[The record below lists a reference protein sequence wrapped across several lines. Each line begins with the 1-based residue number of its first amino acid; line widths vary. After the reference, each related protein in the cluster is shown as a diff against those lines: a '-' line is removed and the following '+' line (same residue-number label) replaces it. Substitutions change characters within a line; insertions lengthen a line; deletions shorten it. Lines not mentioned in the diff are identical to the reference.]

1 MNAAVSSS
9 QRRALRALSIAY
21 FVQATG
27 ALSVAGSLPAI
38 SAAWH
43 LTDPQSAR
51 LLSIFGLTFALA
63 APLAQVFFG
72 HFRRRQLVLSGML
85 LFGLGAF
92 AFALSPGYSA
102 LVASRVLMG
111 IGAGFI
117 GPVLVALG
125 SELVHEQQRGR
136 AIGIV
141 LLGVSMASLAGIPL
155 AAWVAA
161 LWGAKAL
168 FALVGL
174 ASLLSG
180 LNILLSVPNKSAG
193 VRIRLAEMAGVLAEG
208 KSLSAFLVVFFI
220 TSGVYSFYAFI
231 APLIRDTYAGGPHT
245 VSAALAVL
253 GVAGVLGNLYV
264 TRVASRLSAEQLLIR
279 GMALLILD
287 TLLIALLPKLPGL
300 LLLALVF
307 WAFATDLL
315 WPSQQRRIVELSS
328 ARHRG
333 IALALT
339 SAFMF
344 GGIGFGSAVA
354 SWIYPAAGFYGLV
367 VLSVGFILLALLSL
381 RISERLRK
389 RAFTPARAA
398 SLCESD

>member
-1 MNAAVSSS
+1 MNAVITSS

-38 SAAWH
+38 SAAWQ
-43 LTDPQSAR
+43 LTDAQSAR
-51 LLSIFGLTFALA
+51 LLSVFGLTFALA
-63 APLAQVFFG
+63 APLVQVLFG
-72 HFRRRQLVLSGML
+72 HLRRRRLVLTGIA
-85 LFGLGAF
+85 LFSLGAF
-92 AFALSPGYSA
+92 AFVLSPGYNA
-102 LVASRVLMG
+102 LLASRILMG
-111 IGAGFI
+111 AGAGFI

-125 SELVHEQQRGR
+125 SELVQEQQRGR
-136 AIGIV
+136 AIGMV

-155 AAWVAA
+155 AAWLAS

-174 ASLLSG
+174 LSLLSG
-180 LNILLSVPNKSAG
+180 LNIVLTVPDDSAG
-193 VRIRLAEMAGVLAEG
+193 TRIRLREMAGVLADG
-208 KSLSAFLVVFFI
+208 KYLTAFLVVFFI

-231 APLIRDTYAGGPHT
+231 APLIRDSYAGGTHA

-253 GVAGVLGNLYV
+253 GVAGVLGNLWV
-264 TRVASRLSAEQLLIR
+264 TRAATRFTAEKLLLS
-279 GMALLILD
+279 GM
-287 TLLIALLPKLPGL
+287 TLLIVDTALIAVLPKALVV
-300 LLLALVF
+300 LLAALVV

-315 WPSQQRRIVELSS
+315 WPSQQRRIVELASV
-328 ARHRG
+328 RHRG

-354 SWIYPAAGFYGLV
+354 SWIYPLAGFYGLIGMSV
-367 VLSVGFILLALLSL
+367 VFILLAMLSL
-381 RISERLRK
+381 QLSEK
-389 RAFTPARAA
+389 RRQPVNIAECGQRQA
-398 SLCESD
+398 

>member
-1 MNAAVSSS
+1 MNAVITSS

-38 SAAWH
+38 SAAWQ
-43 LTDPQSAR
+43 LTDAQSAR

-63 APLAQVFFG
+63 APLVQVLFG
-72 HFRRRQLVLSGML
+72 HLRRRRLVLTGIA

-92 AFALSPGYSA
+92 AFVLSPGYNA
-102 LVASRVLMG
+102 LLASRILMG
-111 IGAGFI
+111 AGAGFI

-136 AIGIV
+136 AIGMV
-141 LLGVSMASLAGIPL
+141 LLGVSMASLAGIPI
-155 AAWVAA
+155 ASWVAG

-168 FALVGL
+168 FALVGVV
-174 ASLLSG
+174 SLLSG
-180 LNILLSVPNKSAG
+180 LNILLTVPDDSAG
-193 VRIRLAEMAGVLAEG
+193 TRIRLREMAGVLADG
-208 KSLSAFLVVFFI
+208 KYLTAFLVVFFI

-231 APLIRDTYAGGPHT
+231 APLIRDTYTGGTHA
-245 VSAALAVL
+245 VSAALVVL
-253 GVAGVLGNLYV
+253 GVAGVLGNLWV
-264 TRVASRLSAEQLLIR
+264 TRAATRFTAEKLLLA
-279 GMALLILD
+279 GM
-287 TLLIALLPKLPGL
+287 TLLIVDTALIAVLPKALGV
-300 LLLALVF
+300 LLAALVV

-315 WPSQQRRIVELSS
+315 WPSQQRRIVELASV
-328 ARHRG
+328 RHRG

-354 SWIYPAAGFYGLV
+354 SWVYPVAGFYGLAAM
-367 VLSVGFILLALLSL
+367 SVAFIVLALCSLQLS
-381 RISERLRK
+381 EKLRK
-389 RAFTPARAA
+389 PVALAEPCQ
-398 SLCESD
+398 SEI

>member
-1 MNAAVSSS
+1 MNAVITSS

-21 FVQATG
+21 FIQATG

-38 SAAWH
+38 SAAWQ
-43 LTDPQSAR
+43 LTDAQSAR

-63 APLAQVFFG
+63 APLVQVLFG
-72 HFRRRQLVLSGML
+72 HLRRRQLVLTGIG

-92 AFALSPGYSA
+92 AFALSPTYST
-102 LVASRVLMG
+102 LVISRLMMG

-136 AIGIV
+136 AIGMV

-155 AAWVAA
+155 AAWVAN

-168 FALVGL
+168 FALVGVV
-174 ASLLSG
+174 SLLSG
-180 LNILLSVPNKSAG
+180 LNVLLTVPDESAG
-193 VRIRLAEMAGVLAEG
+193 TRIRLSEMAGVLSEG
-208 KSLSAFLVVFFI
+208 KNLTAFLVVFFI
-220 TSGVYSFYAFI
+220 TSGVYSFYSFI
-231 APLIRDTYAGGPHT
+231 APLIRDTYAGGTHAI
-245 VSAALAVL
+245 SAALAVL
-253 GVAGVLGNLYV
+253 GVAGVLGNLWV
-264 TRVASRLSAEQLLIR
+264 TRASTRFTSEKLLLTGMTLLIV
-279 GMALLILD
+279 D
-287 TLLIALLPKLPGL
+287 TALIALLPKALGVL
-300 LLLALVF
+300 LIALVF

-328 ARHRG
+328 VRHRG

-344 GGIGFGSAVA
+344 GGIGFGSAMA
-354 SWIYPAAGFYGLV
+354 SWVYPVAGFYGLAGISV
-367 VLSVGFILLALLSL
+367 VFIVLALVSLQLSEKF
-381 RISERLRK
+381 RQPVEIAQPCKNE
-389 RAFTPARAA
+389 A
-398 SLCESD
+398 

>member
-1 MNAAVSSS
+1 MNAAITSS

-38 SAAWH
+38 SAAWQ
-43 LTDPQSAR
+43 LTDAQSAR

-63 APLAQVFFG
+63 APLVQVIFG
-72 HFRRRQLVLSGML
+72 HLRRRQLVLTGIG

-92 AFALSPGYSA
+92 AFALSPTYGS
-102 LVASRVLMG
+102 LVASRILMG
-111 IGAGFI
+111 VGAGFI

-125 SELVHEQQRGR
+125 SELVDEQQRGR
-136 AIGIV
+136 AIGMV

-155 AAWVAA
+155 AAWVADM
-161 LWGAKAL
+161 WGAKAL

-174 ASLLSG
+174 VSLLSG
-180 LNILLSVPNKSAG
+180 LNVLLTVPDESVGS
-193 VRIRLAEMAGVLAEG
+193 RIRLAEMASVLSEG
-208 KSLSAFLVVFFI
+208 KYLTAFLVVFFI
-220 TSGVYSFYAFI
+220 TSGVYSFYSFI
-231 APLIRDTYAGGPHT
+231 APLIRDTYAGGTHA

-253 GVAGVLGNLYV
+253 GVAGVLGNLWV
-264 TRVASRLSAEQLLIR
+264 TRAATRFTSEKLLLT
-279 GMALLILD
+279 GMALLITD
-287 TLLIALLPKLPGL
+287 TALIALLPKALGV

-328 ARHRG
+328 ARYRG

-354 SWIYPAAGFYGLV
+354 SWVYPVAGFYGLAGM
-367 VLSVGFILLALLSL
+367 SVAFIVLALISLQLS
-381 RISERLRK
+381 EKLRK
-389 RAFTPARAA
+389 PLTTAA
-398 SLCESD
+398 PCQGEA

>member
-1 MNAAVSSS
+1 MNAVITSS

-38 SAAWH
+38 SAAWQ
-43 LTDPQSAR
+43 LTDAQSAR
-51 LLSIFGLTFALA
+51 LLSVFGLTFALA
-63 APLAQVFFG
+63 APLVPVLFG
-72 HFRRRQLVLSGML
+72 HLHRRRLVLTGIA
-85 LFGLGAF
+85 LFSLGAF
-92 AFALSPGYSA
+92 AFVLSPGYNA
-102 LVASRVLMG
+102 LLASRILMG
-111 IGAGFI
+111 AGAGFI

-136 AIGIV
+136 AIGMV

-155 AAWVAA
+155 AAWVAS

-168 FALVGL
+168 FVLVGL
-174 ASLLSG
+174 LSLLSG
-180 LNILLSVPNKSAG
+180 LNILLTVPDDSAG
-193 VRIRLAEMAGVLAEG
+193 TRIRLREMAGVLADG
-208 KSLSAFLVVFFI
+208 KYLTAFLVVFFI

-231 APLIRDTYAGGPHT
+231 APLIRDTYTGGTHA

-253 GVAGVLGNLYV
+253 GVAGVLGNLWV
-264 TRVASRLSAEQLLIR
+264 TRVATRFTAEKLLLS
-279 GMALLILD
+279 GM
-287 TLLIALLPKLPGL
+287 TLLIVDTALIAVLPKALGV
-300 LLLALVF
+300 LLAALVV

-315 WPSQQRRIVELSS
+315 WPSQQRRIVELASV
-328 ARHRG
+328 RHRG

-354 SWIYPAAGFYGLV
+354 SWIYPLAGFYGLIGM
-367 VLSVGFILLALLSL
+367 SVAFILLAMLSL
-381 RISERLRK
+381 QLSEK
-389 RAFTPARAA
+389 RRQPVNIAECGQRQA
-398 SLCESD
+398 

>member
-1 MNAAVSSS
+1 MATITTS

-38 SAAWH
+38 SAAWQ
-43 LTDPQSAR
+43 LTDAQSAR

-63 APLAQVFFG
+63 APLVQVLFG
-72 HFRRRQLVLSGML
+72 HLRRRQLVLAGIG

-92 AFALSPGYSA
+92 AFALSPAYGA
-102 LVASRVLMG
+102 LVASRILMG
-111 IGAGFI
+111 VGAGFI

-136 AIGIV
+136 AIGMV

-155 AAWVAA
+155 AAWVAS
-161 LWGAKAL
+161 LWGARTL

-174 ASLLSG
+174 VSLLSG
-180 LNILLSVPNKSAG
+180 LNVLLTVPDKSAG
-193 VRIRLAEMAGVLAEG
+193 SRIRLSEMTGVLSEG
-208 KSLSAFLVVFFI
+208 KYLTAFLVVFFI
-220 TSGVYSFYAFI
+220 TSGVYSFYSFI
-231 APLIRDTYAGGPHT
+231 APLIRDTYAGGTHA

-253 GVAGVLGNLYV
+253 GIAGVLGNLWV
-264 TRVASRLSAEQLLIR
+264 TRAAARFSAEKLLLS
-279 GMALLILD
+279 GMTLLILD
-287 TLLIALLPKLPGL
+287 TVLIVLLPKTLGL
-300 LLLALVF
+300 LLTALVF

-328 ARHRG
+328 VRHRG

-354 SWIYPAAGFYGLV
+354 SWIYPLTGFYGLAGI
-367 VLSVGFILLALLSL
+367 SVAFIVLALLSL
-381 RISERLRK
+381 RLSEKFRK
-389 RAFTPARAA
+389 PAAIA
-398 SLCESD
+398 EFCKNGV

>member
-1 MNAAVSSS
+1 MNAVITSS

-38 SAAWH
+38 SAAWQ
-43 LTDPQSAR
+43 LTDAQSAR
-51 LLSIFGLTFALA
+51 LLSVFGLTFALA
-63 APLAQVFFG
+63 APLVQVLFG
-72 HFRRRQLVLSGML
+72 HLRRRRLVLTGIA
-85 LFGLGAF
+85 LFSLGAF
-92 AFALSPGYSA
+92 AFVLSPGYNA
-102 LVASRVLMG
+102 LLASRILMG
-111 IGAGFI
+111 AGAGFI

-136 AIGIV
+136 AIGMV

-155 AAWVAA
+155 AAWVAS

-168 FALVGL
+168 FVLVGL
-174 ASLLSG
+174 LSLLSG
-180 LNILLSVPNKSAG
+180 LNILLTVPDDSAG
-193 VRIRLAEMAGVLAEG
+193 TRIRLREMAGVLADG
-208 KSLSAFLVVFFI
+208 KYLTAFLVVFFI

-231 APLIRDTYAGGPHT
+231 APLIRDTYTGGTHA

-253 GVAGVLGNLYV
+253 GVAGVLSNLWV
-264 TRVASRLSAEQLLIR
+264 TRAATRFTAEKLLLSGI
-279 GMALLILD
+279 
-287 TLLIALLPKLPGL
+287 TLLIVDTALIAVLPKALGV
-300 LLLALVF
+300 LLAALVV

-315 WPSQQRRIVELSS
+315 WPSQQRRIVELASV
-328 ARHRG
+328 RHRG

-354 SWIYPAAGFYGLV
+354 SWIYPLAGFYGLIGMSV
-367 VLSVGFILLALLSL
+367 VFILLAMLSL
-381 RISERLRK
+381 QLSEK
-389 RAFTPARAA
+389 RRQPVNIAECGQRQA
-398 SLCESD
+398 

>member
-1 MNAAVSSS
+1 MNAVITSS

-38 SAAWH
+38 SAAWQ
-43 LTDPQSAR
+43 LTDAQSAR
-51 LLSIFGLTFALA
+51 LLSVFGLTFALA
-63 APLAQVFFG
+63 APLVQVLFG
-72 HFRRRQLVLSGML
+72 HLRRRRLVLTGIA

-92 AFALSPGYSA
+92 AFVLSPGYNA
-102 LVASRVLMG
+102 LLASRILMG
-111 IGAGFI
+111 AGAGFI

-136 AIGIV
+136 AIGMV
-141 LLGVSMASLAGIPL
+141 LLGVSMASLAGIPI
-155 AAWVAA
+155 ASWVAG

-168 FALVGL
+168 FVLVGL
-174 ASLLSG
+174 LSLLSG
-180 LNILLSVPNKSAG
+180 LNILLTVPDDSAG
-193 VRIRLAEMAGVLAEG
+193 TRIRLREMAGVLADG
-208 KSLSAFLVVFFI
+208 KYLTAFLVVFFI

-231 APLIRDTYAGGPHT
+231 APLIRDTYTGGTHA

-253 GVAGVLGNLYV
+253 GVAGVLGNLWV
-264 TRVASRLSAEQLLIR
+264 TRAATRFTAEKLLLA
-279 GMALLILD
+279 GM
-287 TLLIALLPKLPGL
+287 TLLIVDTALIAVLPKALGV
-300 LLLALVF
+300 LLAALVV

-315 WPSQQRRIVELSS
+315 WPSQQRRIVELASV
-328 ARHRG
+328 RHRG

-354 SWIYPAAGFYGLV
+354 SWIYPLAGFYGLIGMSV
-367 VLSVGFILLALLSL
+367 VFILLAMLSL
-381 RISERLRK
+381 QLSEK
-389 RAFTPARAA
+389 RRQPVNIAECGQRQA
-398 SLCESD
+398 

>member
-1 MNAAVSSS
+1 MNAVITSS

-38 SAAWH
+38 SAAWQ
-43 LTDPQSAR
+43 LTDAQSAR
-51 LLSIFGLTFALA
+51 LLSVFGLTFALA
-63 APLAQVFFG
+63 APLVQVLFG
-72 HFRRRQLVLSGML
+72 HLHRRRLVLTGIA
-85 LFGLGAF
+85 LFSLGAF
-92 AFALSPGYSA
+92 AFVLSPGYNA
-102 LVASRVLMG
+102 LLASRILMG
-111 IGAGFI
+111 AGAGFI

-136 AIGIV
+136 AIGMV

-155 AAWVAA
+155 AAWVAS

-168 FALVGL
+168 FVLVGL
-174 ASLLSG
+174 LSLLSG
-180 LNILLSVPNKSAG
+180 LNILLTVPDDSAG
-193 VRIRLAEMAGVLAEG
+193 TRIRLREMAGVLADG
-208 KSLSAFLVVFFI
+208 KYLTAFLVVFFI

-231 APLIRDTYAGGPHT
+231 APLIRDTYTGGTHA

-253 GVAGVLGNLYV
+253 GVAGVLGNLWV
-264 TRVASRLSAEQLLIR
+264 TRVATRFTAEKLLLS
-279 GMALLILD
+279 GM
-287 TLLIALLPKLPGL
+287 TLLIVDTALIAVLPKALGV
-300 LLLALVF
+300 LLAALVV

-315 WPSQQRRIVELSS
+315 WPSQQRRIVELASV
-328 ARHRG
+328 RHRG

-354 SWIYPAAGFYGLV
+354 SWIYPLAGFYGLIGMSV
-367 VLSVGFILLALLSL
+367 VFILLAMLSL
-381 RISERLRK
+381 QLSEK
-389 RAFTPARAA
+389 RRQPVNIAECGQRQA
-398 SLCESD
+398 

>member
-1 MNAAVSSS
+1 MNAVITSS

-38 SAAWH
+38 SAAWQ
-43 LTDPQSAR
+43 LTDAQSAR

-63 APLAQVFFG
+63 APLVQVLFG
-72 HFRRRQLVLSGML
+72 HLHRRQLVLTGIV

-92 AFALSPGYSA
+92 IFALSPTYSV
-102 LVASRVLMG
+102 LIASRMMMG
-111 IGAGFI
+111 LGAGFI

-125 SELVHEQQRGR
+125 SELVPEQQRGR
-136 AIGIV
+136 AIGMV

-155 AAWVAA
+155 ATWVAS

-168 FALVGL
+168 FALVGVV
-174 ASLLSG
+174 SLLSG
-180 LNILLSVPNKSAG
+180 LNILLTVPDKSVG
-193 VRIRLAEMAGVLAEG
+193 TRIRLSEMAGVLSEG
-208 KSLSAFLVVFFI
+208 KYLTAFLVVFFI
-220 TSGVYSFYAFI
+220 TSGVYSFYSFI
-231 APLIRDTYAGGPHT
+231 APLIRDTYAGGTHAI
-245 VSAALAVL
+245 SAALAVL
-253 GVAGVLGNLYV
+253 GVAGVMGNLWV
-264 TRVASRLSAEQLLIR
+264 TRASTRFTSEKLLLT
-279 GMALLILD
+279 GM
-287 TLLIALLPKLPGL
+287 TLLIADTALITLLPKALGV
-300 LLLALVF
+300 LLAALIL

-328 ARHRG
+328 VRHRG

-354 SWIYPAAGFYGLV
+354 SWIYPVAGFYGLAG
-367 VLSVGFILLALLSL
+367 LSVVFIVLAL
-381 RISERLRK
+381 
-389 RAFTPARAA
+389 A
-398 SLCESD
+398 SLQLSEKFKKPIEIAAPCKNEA

>member
-1 MNAAVSSS
+1 MNAVITSS

-38 SAAWH
+38 SAAWQ
-43 LTDPQSAR
+43 LTDAQSAR
-51 LLSIFGLTFALA
+51 LLSVFGLTFALA
-63 APLAQVFFG
+63 APLVQVLFG
-72 HFRRRQLVLSGML
+72 HLHRRRLVLTGIA
-85 LFGLGAF
+85 LFSLGAF
-92 AFALSPGYSA
+92 AFVLSPGYNA
-102 LVASRVLMG
+102 LLASRILMG
-111 IGAGFI
+111 AGAGFI

-136 AIGIV
+136 AIGMV

-155 AAWVAA
+155 AAWVAS

-168 FALVGL
+168 FVLVGL
-174 ASLLSG
+174 LSLLSG
-180 LNILLSVPNKSAG
+180 LNILLTVPDDSAG
-193 VRIRLAEMAGVLAEG
+193 TRIRLREMAGVLADG
-208 KSLSAFLVVFFI
+208 KYLTAFLVVFFI

-231 APLIRDTYAGGPHT
+231 APLIRDTYTGGTHA

-253 GVAGVLGNLYV
+253 GVAGVLGNLWV
-264 TRVASRLSAEQLLIR
+264 TRAATRFTAEKLLLS
-279 GMALLILD
+279 GM
-287 TLLIALLPKLPGL
+287 TLLIVDTTLIAVLPKALGV
-300 LLLALVF
+300 LLAALVV

-315 WPSQQRRIVELSS
+315 WPSQQRRIVELASV
-328 ARHRG
+328 RHRG

-354 SWIYPAAGFYGLV
+354 SWIYPLAGFYGLIGM
-367 VLSVGFILLALLSL
+367 SVAFILLAMVSLQLS
-381 RISERLRK
+381 EK
-389 RAFTPARAA
+389 RRQPVNIAECGQRQA
-398 SLCESD
+398 

>member
-1 MNAAVSSS
+1 MNAVITSS

-38 SAAWH
+38 SAAWQ
-43 LTDPQSAR
+43 LTDAQSAR
-51 LLSIFGLTFALA
+51 LLSVFGLTFALA
-63 APLAQVFFG
+63 APLVQVLFG
-72 HFRRRQLVLSGML
+72 HLRRRQLVLTGIA
-85 LFGLGAF
+85 LFSLGAF
-92 AFALSPGYSA
+92 AFVLSPGYNA
-102 LVASRVLMG
+102 LLASRILMG
-111 IGAGFI
+111 AGAGFI

-136 AIGIV
+136 AIGMV

-155 AAWVAA
+155 AAWVAS

-168 FALVGL
+168 FVLVGL
-174 ASLLSG
+174 LSLLSG
-180 LNILLSVPNKSAG
+180 LNILLTVPDDSAG
-193 VRIRLAEMAGVLAEG
+193 TRIRLREMAGVLADG
-208 KSLSAFLVVFFI
+208 KYLTAFLVVFFI

-231 APLIRDTYAGGPHT
+231 APLIRDTYTGGTHA

-253 GVAGVLGNLYV
+253 GVAGVLGNLWV
-264 TRVASRLSAEQLLIR
+264 TRAATRFTAEKLLLS
-279 GMALLILD
+279 GM
-287 TLLIALLPKLPGL
+287 TLLIVDTALIAVLPKALGV
-300 LLLALVF
+300 LLAALVV

-315 WPSQQRRIVELSS
+315 WPSQQRRIVELASV
-328 ARHRG
+328 RHRG

-354 SWIYPAAGFYGLV
+354 SWIYPLAGFYGLIGM
-367 VLSVGFILLALLSL
+367 SVAFILLAMVSLQLS
-381 RISERLRK
+381 EK
-389 RAFTPARAA
+389 RRQPVNIAECGQRQA
-398 SLCESD
+398 

>member
-1 MNAAVSSS
+1 MNTVITSS

-38 SAAWH
+38 SAAWQ
-43 LTDPQSAR
+43 LTDAQSAR

-63 APLAQVFFG
+63 APLVQVLFG
-72 HFRRRQLVLSGML
+72 HLRRRRLVLTGIA

-92 AFALSPGYSA
+92 AFVLSPGYNA
-102 LVASRVLMG
+102 LLASRILMG
-111 IGAGFI
+111 AGAGFI

-136 AIGIV
+136 AIGMV
-141 LLGVSMASLAGIPL
+141 LLGVSMASLAGIPI
-155 AAWVAA
+155 ASWVAG

-168 FALVGL
+168 FALVGVV
-174 ASLLSG
+174 SLLSG
-180 LNILLSVPNKSAG
+180 LNILLTVPDDSAG
-193 VRIRLAEMAGVLAEG
+193 TRIRLREMAGVLADG
-208 KSLSAFLVVFFI
+208 KYLTAFLVVFFI

-231 APLIRDTYAGGPHT
+231 APLIRDTYTGGTHA

-253 GVAGVLGNLYV
+253 GVAGVLGSLWV
-264 TRVASRLSAEQLLIR
+264 TRAATRFTAEKLLLA
-279 GMALLILD
+279 GM
-287 TLLIALLPKLPGL
+287 TLLIVDTALIAVLPKALGV
-300 LLLALVF
+300 LLAALVV

-315 WPSQQRRIVELSS
+315 WPSQQRRIVELASV
-328 ARHRG
+328 RHRG

-354 SWIYPAAGFYGLV
+354 SWVYPVAGFYGLAAM
-367 VLSVGFILLALLSL
+367 SVAFIVLALCSLQLS
-381 RISERLRK
+381 EKLRK
-389 RAFTPARAA
+389 PVALAEPCQ
-398 SLCESD
+398 SEI

>member
-1 MNAAVSSS
+1 MNAVITSS

-38 SAAWH
+38 SAAWQ
-43 LTDPQSAR
+43 LTDAQSAR
-51 LLSIFGLTFALA
+51 LLSVFGLTFALA
-63 APLAQVFFG
+63 APLVQVLFG
-72 HFRRRQLVLSGML
+72 HLRRRRLVLTGIA
-85 LFGLGAF
+85 LFSLGAF
-92 AFALSPGYSA
+92 AFVLSPGYNA
-102 LVASRVLMG
+102 LLASRILMG
-111 IGAGFI
+111 AGAGFI

-136 AIGIV
+136 AIGMV

-155 AAWVAA
+155 AAWVAS

-168 FALVGL
+168 FVLVGL
-174 ASLLSG
+174 LSLLSG
-180 LNILLSVPNKSAG
+180 LNILLTVPDDSAG
-193 VRIRLAEMAGVLAEG
+193 TRIRLREMAGVLADG
-208 KSLSAFLVVFFI
+208 KYLTAFLVVFFI

-231 APLIRDTYAGGPHT
+231 APLIRDTYTGGTHA

-253 GVAGVLGNLYV
+253 GVAGVLGNLWV
-264 TRVASRLSAEQLLIR
+264 TRAATRFTAEKLLLS
-279 GMALLILD
+279 GM
-287 TLLIALLPKLPGL
+287 TLLIVDTALIAVLPKALGV
-300 LLLALVF
+300 LLAALVV

-315 WPSQQRRIVELSS
+315 WPSQQRRIVELASV
-328 ARHRG
+328 RHRG

-354 SWIYPAAGFYGLV
+354 SWIYPLAGFYGLIGMSV
-367 VLSVGFILLALLSL
+367 VFILLAMLSL
-381 RISERLRK
+381 QLSEK
-389 RAFTPARAA
+389 RRQPVNIAECGQRQA
-398 SLCESD
+398 

>member
-1 MNAAVSSS
+1 MNAVITSS

-38 SAAWH
+38 SAAWQ
-43 LTDPQSAR
+43 LTDAQSAR
-51 LLSIFGLTFALA
+51 LLSVFGLTFALA
-63 APLAQVFFG
+63 APLVQVLFG
-72 HFRRRQLVLSGML
+72 HLRRRRLVLTGIA
-85 LFGLGAF
+85 LFSLGAF
-92 AFALSPGYSA
+92 AFVLSPGYNA
-102 LVASRVLMG
+102 LLASRILMG
-111 IGAGFI
+111 AGAGFI

-136 AIGIV
+136 AIGMV

-155 AAWVAA
+155 AAWVAS

-168 FALVGL
+168 FVLVGL
-174 ASLLSG
+174 LSLLSG
-180 LNILLSVPNKSAG
+180 LNILLTVPDDSAG
-193 VRIRLAEMAGVLAEG
+193 TRIRLREMAGVLADG
-208 KSLSAFLVVFFI
+208 KYLTAFLVVFFI

-231 APLIRDTYAGGPHT
+231 APLIRDTYTGGTHA

-253 GVAGVLGNLYV
+253 GVAGVLGNLWV
-264 TRVASRLSAEQLLIR
+264 TRVATRFTAEKLLLS
-279 GMALLILD
+279 GM
-287 TLLIALLPKLPGL
+287 TLLIVDTALIAVLPKALGV
-300 LLLALVF
+300 LLAALVV

-315 WPSQQRRIVELSS
+315 WPSQQRRIVELASV
-328 ARHRG
+328 RHRG

-354 SWIYPAAGFYGLV
+354 SWIYPLAGFYGLIGM
-367 VLSVGFILLALLSL
+367 SVAFILLAMVSLQLS
-381 RISERLRK
+381 EK
-389 RAFTPARAA
+389 RRQPVNIAECGQRQA
-398 SLCESD
+398 

>member
-1 MNAAVSSS
+1 MATITTS

-38 SAAWH
+38 SAAWQ
-43 LTDPQSAR
+43 LTDAQSAR

-63 APLAQVFFG
+63 APLVQVLFG
-72 HFRRRQLVLSGML
+72 HLRRRQLVLAGIG

-92 AFALSPGYSA
+92 AFALSPAYGA
-102 LVASRVLMG
+102 LVASRILMG
-111 IGAGFI
+111 VGAGFI

-136 AIGIV
+136 AIGMV

-155 AAWVAA
+155 AAWVAS
-161 LWGAKAL
+161 LWGAKTL

-174 ASLLSG
+174 VSLLSG
-180 LNILLSVPNKSAG
+180 LNVLLTVPDKSAG
-193 VRIRLAEMAGVLAEG
+193 SRIRLSEMAGVLSEG
-208 KSLSAFLVVFFI
+208 KYLTAFLVVFFI
-220 TSGVYSFYAFI
+220 TSGVYSFYSFI
-231 APLIRDTYAGGPHT
+231 APLIRDTYAGGTHA

-253 GVAGVLGNLYV
+253 GIAGVLGNLWV
-264 TRVASRLSAEQLLIR
+264 TRAAARFSAEKLLLS
-279 GMALLILD
+279 GMTLLILD
-287 TLLIALLPKLPGL
+287 TVLIVLLPKTLGL
-300 LLLALVF
+300 LLTALVF

-328 ARHRG
+328 VRHRG

-354 SWIYPAAGFYGLV
+354 SWIYPLTGFYGLAGI
-367 VLSVGFILLALLSL
+367 SVAFIVLALLSL
-381 RISERLRK
+381 RLSEKFRK
-389 RAFTPARAA
+389 PAAIA
-398 SLCESD
+398 GLCKNGV

>member
-1 MNAAVSSS
+1 MNAAITSS

-38 SAAWH
+38 SAAWQ
-43 LTDPQSAR
+43 LTDAQSAR

-63 APLAQVFFG
+63 APLVQVIFG
-72 HFRRRQLVLSGML
+72 HLRRRQLVLTGIG

-92 AFALSPGYSA
+92 AFALSPAYGS
-102 LVASRVLMG
+102 LVASRILMG
-111 IGAGFI
+111 VGAGFI

-125 SELVHEQQRGR
+125 SELVDEQQRGR
-136 AIGIV
+136 AIGMV

-155 AAWVAA
+155 AAWVADM
-161 LWGAKAL
+161 WGAKAL

-174 ASLLSG
+174 VSLLSG
-180 LNILLSVPNKSAG
+180 LNVLLTVPDESVGS
-193 VRIRLAEMAGVLAEG
+193 RIRLAEMASVLSEG
-208 KSLSAFLVVFFI
+208 KYLTAFLVVFFI
-220 TSGVYSFYAFI
+220 TSGVYSFYSFI
-231 APLIRDTYAGGPHT
+231 APLIRDTYAGGTHA

-253 GVAGVLGNLYV
+253 GVAGVLGNLWV
-264 TRVASRLSAEQLLIR
+264 TRAATRFTSEKLLLT
-279 GMALLILD
+279 GMALLITD
-287 TLLIALLPKLPGL
+287 TALIALLPKALGV

-328 ARHRG
+328 ARYRG

-354 SWIYPAAGFYGLV
+354 SWVYPVAGFYGLAGM
-367 VLSVGFILLALLSL
+367 SVAFIVLALISLQLS
-381 RISERLRK
+381 EKLRK
-389 RAFTPARAA
+389 PVTTAEPCQGEA
-398 SLCESD
+398 

>member
-1 MNAAVSSS
+1 MNAVITSS

-38 SAAWH
+38 SAAWQ
-43 LTDPQSAR
+43 LTDAQSAR

-63 APLAQVFFG
+63 APLVQVLFG
-72 HFRRRQLVLSGML
+72 HLRRRRLVLTGIA

-92 AFALSPGYSA
+92 AFVLSPGYNA
-102 LVASRVLMG
+102 LLASRILMG
-111 IGAGFI
+111 AGAGFI

-136 AIGIV
+136 AIGMV
-141 LLGVSMASLAGIPL
+141 LLGVSMASLAGIPI
-155 AAWVAA
+155 ASWVAG

-168 FALVGL
+168 FALVGVV
-174 ASLLSG
+174 SLLSG
-180 LNILLSVPNKSAG
+180 LNILLTVPDDSAG
-193 VRIRLAEMAGVLAEG
+193 TRIRLREMAGVLADG
-208 KSLSAFLVVFFI
+208 KYLTAFLVVFFI

-231 APLIRDTYAGGPHT
+231 APLIRDTYTGGTHA

-253 GVAGVLGNLYV
+253 GVAGVLGNLWV
-264 TRVASRLSAEQLLIR
+264 TRAATHFTAEKLLLA
-279 GMALLILD
+279 GM
-287 TLLIALLPKLPGL
+287 TLLIVDTALIAVLPKALGV
-300 LLLALVF
+300 LLAALVV

-315 WPSQQRRIVELSS
+315 WPSQQRRIVELASV
-328 ARHRG
+328 RHRG

-354 SWIYPAAGFYGLV
+354 SWVYPVAGFYGLAAM
-367 VLSVGFILLALLSL
+367 SVAFIVLALCSLQLS
-381 RISERLRK
+381 EKLRK
-389 RAFTPARAA
+389 PVALAEPCQ
-398 SLCESD
+398 SEI

>member
-1 MNAAVSSS
+1 MNAVITSS

-38 SAAWH
+38 SAAWQ
-43 LTDPQSAR
+43 LTDAQSAR
-51 LLSIFGLTFALA
+51 LLSVFGLTFALA
-63 APLAQVFFG
+63 APLVQVLFG
-72 HFRRRQLVLSGML
+72 HLRRRRLVLTGIA
-85 LFGLGAF
+85 LFSLGAF
-92 AFALSPGYSA
+92 AFVLSPGYNA
-102 LVASRVLMG
+102 LLASRILMG
-111 IGAGFI
+111 AGAGFI

-136 AIGIV
+136 AIGMV

-155 AAWVAA
+155 AAWVAS

-168 FALVGL
+168 FVLVGL
-174 ASLLSG
+174 LSLLSG
-180 LNILLSVPNKSAG
+180 LNILLTVPDDSAG
-193 VRIRLAEMAGVLAEG
+193 TRIRLREMAGVLADG
-208 KSLSAFLVVFFI
+208 RFLTAFLVVFFI

-231 APLIRDTYAGGPHT
+231 APLIRDTYAGGTHA

-253 GVAGVLGNLYV
+253 GIAGVLGNLWV
-264 TRVASRLSAEQLLIR
+264 TRAATRFTSEKLLLT
-279 GMALLILD
+279 GM
-287 TLLIALLPKLPGL
+287 TLLIVDTALIAVLPKALGV
-300 LLLALVF
+300 LLAALVV

-328 ARHRG
+328 VRHRG

-354 SWIYPAAGFYGLV
+354 SWIYPLAGFYGLIGMSV
-367 VLSVGFILLALLSL
+367 VFILLAMLSL
-381 RISERLRK
+381 QLSEK
-389 RAFTPARAA
+389 RRQPVNIAECGQRQA
-398 SLCESD
+398 

>member
-1 MNAAVSSS
+1 MATITTS

-38 SAAWH
+38 SATWQ
-43 LTDPQSAR
+43 LTDAQSAR

-63 APLAQVFFG
+63 APLVQVLFG
-72 HFRRRQLVLSGML
+72 HLRRRQLVLAGIG

-92 AFALSPGYSA
+92 AFALSPAYGA
-102 LVASRVLMG
+102 LVASRILMG
-111 IGAGFI
+111 VGAGFI

-136 AIGIV
+136 AIGMV

-155 AAWVAA
+155 AAWVAS
-161 LWGAKAL
+161 LWGAKTL

-174 ASLLSG
+174 VSLLSG
-180 LNILLSVPNKSAG
+180 LNVLLTVPDKSAG
-193 VRIRLAEMAGVLAEG
+193 SRIRLSEMAGVLSEG
-208 KSLSAFLVVFFI
+208 KYLTAFLVVFFI
-220 TSGVYSFYAFI
+220 TSGVYSFYSFI
-231 APLIRDTYAGGPHT
+231 APLIRDTYAGGTHA

-253 GVAGVLGNLYV
+253 GIAGVLGNLWV
-264 TRVASRLSAEQLLIR
+264 TRAAARFSAEKLLMS
-279 GMALLILD
+279 GMTLLILD
-287 TLLIALLPKLPGL
+287 TVLIVLLPKTLGL
-300 LLLALVF
+300 LLTALVF

-328 ARHRG
+328 VRHRG

-354 SWIYPAAGFYGLV
+354 SWIYPLTGFYGLAGI
-367 VLSVGFILLALLSL
+367 SVAFIVLALLSL
-381 RISERLRK
+381 RLSEKFRK
-389 RAFTPARAA
+389 PAAIA
-398 SLCESD
+398 EFCKHGV

>member
-1 MNAAVSSS
+1 MNAVITSS

-38 SAAWH
+38 SAAWQ
-43 LTDPQSAR
+43 LTDAQSAR
-51 LLSIFGLTFALA
+51 LLSVFGLTFALA
-63 APLAQVFFG
+63 APLVQVLFG
-72 HFRRRQLVLSGML
+72 HLRRRRLVLTGIA
-85 LFGLGAF
+85 LFSLGAF
-92 AFALSPGYSA
+92 AFVLSPGYSA
-102 LVASRVLMG
+102 LLASRILMG
-111 IGAGFI
+111 AGAGFI

-136 AIGIV
+136 AIGMV

-155 AAWVAA
+155 AAWVAS

-168 FALVGL
+168 FVLVGL
-174 ASLLSG
+174 LSLLSG
-180 LNILLSVPNKSAG
+180 LNILLTVPDDSAG
-193 VRIRLAEMAGVLAEG
+193 TRIRLREMAGVLADG
-208 KSLSAFLVVFFI
+208 KYLTAFLVVFFI

-231 APLIRDTYAGGPHT
+231 APLIRDTYTGGTHA

-253 GVAGVLGNLYV
+253 GVAGVLGNLWV
-264 TRVASRLSAEQLLIR
+264 TRAATRFTAEKLLLS
-279 GMALLILD
+279 GM
-287 TLLIALLPKLPGL
+287 TLLIVDTALIAVLPKALVV
-300 LLLALVF
+300 LLAALVV

-315 WPSQQRRIVELSS
+315 WPSQQRRIVELASV
-328 ARHRG
+328 RHRG

-354 SWIYPAAGFYGLV
+354 SWIYPLAGFYGLIGMSV
-367 VLSVGFILLALLSL
+367 VFILLAMLSL
-381 RISERLRK
+381 QLSEK
-389 RAFTPARAA
+389 RRQPVNIAECGQRQA
-398 SLCESD
+398 

>member
-1 MNAAVSSS
+1 MNAEITSS

-21 FVQATG
+21 FIQATG

-38 SAAWH
+38 SAAWQ
-43 LTDPQSAR
+43 LTDAQSAR

-63 APLAQVFFG
+63 APLVQVLFG
-72 HFRRRQLVLSGML
+72 HLRRRQLVLTGIG

-92 AFALSPGYSA
+92 AFALSSGYGG
-102 LVASRVLMG
+102 LVASRIVM
-111 IGAGFI
+111 GAGAGLI

-125 SELVHEQQRGR
+125 SELVHEPQRGR
-136 AIGIV
+136 AIGMV
-141 LLGVSMASLAGIPL
+141 LLGVSIASLAGIPL
-155 AAWVAA
+155 AAWVAS

-174 ASLLSG
+174 VSLLSG
-180 LNILLSVPNKSAG
+180 LNILLTVPDKSAG
-193 VRIRLAEMAGVLAEG
+193 SRIRFSELASVLLEG
-208 KSLSAFLVVFFI
+208 KYLTAFLVVFFI
-220 TSGVYSFYAFI
+220 TSGVYSFYSFI
-231 APLIRDTYAGGPHT
+231 APLIRDTWAGGTHA

-253 GVAGVLGNLYV
+253 GVAGVLGNLWV
-264 TRVASRLSAEQLLIR
+264 TRAATRFTSEKLLIT
-279 GMALLILD
+279 GMTLLILD
-287 TLLIALLPKLPGL
+287 TALIALLPKALSV

-315 WPSQQRRIVELSS
+315 WPSQQRRVVELSS

-354 SWIYPAAGFYGLV
+354 SWIYPVTGFYGLAAM
-367 VLSVGFILLALLSL
+367 SVAFILMALVSLQLS
-381 RISERLRK
+381 EKLRK
-389 RAFTPARAA
+389 PLAMAE
-398 SLCESD
+398 LCKNKA

>member
-1 MNAAVSSS
+1 MNAVITSS

-38 SAAWH
+38 SAAWQ
-43 LTDPQSAR
+43 LTDAQSAR
-51 LLSIFGLTFALA
+51 LLSVFGLTFALA
-63 APLAQVFFG
+63 APLVQVLFG
-72 HFRRRQLVLSGML
+72 HLRRRRLVLTGIA
-85 LFGLGAF
+85 LFSLGAF
-92 AFALSPGYSA
+92 AFVLSPGYNA
-102 LVASRVLMG
+102 LLASRILMG
-111 IGAGFI
+111 AGAGFI

-136 AIGIV
+136 AIGMV

-155 AAWVAA
+155 AAWVAS

-168 FALVGL
+168 FVLVGL
-174 ASLLSG
+174 LSLLSG
-180 LNILLSVPNKSAG
+180 LNILLTVPDDSAG
-193 VRIRLAEMAGVLAEG
+193 TRIRLREMAGVLADG
-208 KSLSAFLVVFFI
+208 KYLTAFLVVFFI

-231 APLIRDTYAGGPHT
+231 APLIRDTYTGGTHA

-253 GVAGVLGNLYV
+253 GVAGVLGNLWV
-264 TRVASRLSAEQLLIR
+264 TRAATRFTAEKLLLS
-279 GMALLILD
+279 GM
-287 TLLIALLPKLPGL
+287 TLLIVDTALIAVLQKALVV
-300 LLLALVF
+300 LLAALVV

-315 WPSQQRRIVELSS
+315 WPSQQRRIVELASV
-328 ARHRG
+328 RHRG

-354 SWIYPAAGFYGLV
+354 SWIYPLAGFYGLIGM
-367 VLSVGFILLALLSL
+367 SVAFILLAMVSLQLS
-381 RISERLRK
+381 EK
-389 RAFTPARAA
+389 RRQPVNIAECGQRQA
-398 SLCESD
+398 

>member
-1 MNAAVSSS
+1 MNAVITSS

-38 SAAWH
+38 SAAWQ
-43 LTDPQSAR
+43 LTDAQSAR
-51 LLSIFGLTFALA
+51 LLSVFGLTFALA
-63 APLAQVFFG
+63 APLVQVLFG
-72 HFRRRQLVLSGML
+72 HLRRRRLVLTGIA
-85 LFGLGAF
+85 LFSLGAF
-92 AFALSPGYSA
+92 AFVLSPGYNA
-102 LVASRVLMG
+102 LLASRILMG
-111 IGAGFI
+111 AGAGFI

-136 AIGIV
+136 AIGMV

-155 AAWVAA
+155 AAWVAS

-168 FALVGL
+168 FVLVGL
-174 ASLLSG
+174 LSLLSG
-180 LNILLSVPNKSAG
+180 LNILLTVPDDSAG
-193 VRIRLAEMAGVLAEG
+193 TRIRLREMAGVLTDG
-208 KSLSAFLVVFFI
+208 KYLTAFLVVFFI

-231 APLIRDTYAGGPHT
+231 APLIRDTYTGGTHA

-253 GVAGVLGNLYV
+253 GVAGVLGNLWV
-264 TRVASRLSAEQLLIR
+264 TRAATRFTAEKLLLS
-279 GMALLILD
+279 GM
-287 TLLIALLPKLPGL
+287 TLLIVDTALIAVLPKALGV
-300 LLLALVF
+300 LLAALVV

-315 WPSQQRRIVELSS
+315 WPSQQRRIVELASV
-328 ARHRG
+328 RHRG

-354 SWIYPAAGFYGLV
+354 SWIYPLAGFYGLIGM
-367 VLSVGFILLALLSL
+367 SVAFILLAMLSL
-381 RISERLRK
+381 QLSEK
-389 RAFTPARAA
+389 RRQPVNIAECGQRQA
-398 SLCESD
+398 

>member
-1 MNAAVSSS
+1 MNAVITPT

-38 SAAWH
+38 SAAWQ
-43 LTDPQSAR
+43 LTDAQSAR

-63 APLAQVFFG
+63 APLVQVLFG
-72 HFRRRQLVLSGML
+72 HLRRRQLVLTGIA

-92 AFALSPGYSA
+92 AFVLSPGYSA
-102 LVASRVLMG
+102 LLASRILMG
-111 IGAGFI
+111 AGAGFI

-125 SELVHEQQRGR
+125 SELVQEQQRGR
-136 AIGIV
+136 AIGMV

-155 AAWVAA
+155 AAWVAS

-168 FALVGL
+168 FGLVGVL
-174 ASLLSG
+174 SLLSG
-180 LNILLSVPNKSAG
+180 LNIMLTVPDDNAG
-193 VRIRLAEMAGVLAEG
+193 TRIHLREMAGVLADG
-208 KSLSAFLVVFFI
+208 KYLTAFLVVFFI

-231 APLIRDTYAGGPHT
+231 APLIRDTYTGGTHA

-253 GVAGVLGNLYV
+253 GVAGVLGNLWV
-264 TRVASRLSAEQLLIR
+264 TRAATRFTAEKLLLS
-279 GMALLILD
+279 GM
-287 TLLIALLPKLPGL
+287 TLLIVDTALIAVLPKALVV
-300 LLLALVF
+300 LLAALVV

-315 WPSQQRRIVELSS
+315 WPSQQRRIVELASV
-328 ARHRG
+328 RHRG

-354 SWIYPAAGFYGLV
+354 SWIYPLAGFYGLMG
-367 VLSVGFILLALLSL
+367 LSVAFILLAVISLQLS
-381 RISERLRK
+381 EK
-389 RAFTPARAA
+389 RSKPVNMAECSQRQA
-398 SLCESD
+398 